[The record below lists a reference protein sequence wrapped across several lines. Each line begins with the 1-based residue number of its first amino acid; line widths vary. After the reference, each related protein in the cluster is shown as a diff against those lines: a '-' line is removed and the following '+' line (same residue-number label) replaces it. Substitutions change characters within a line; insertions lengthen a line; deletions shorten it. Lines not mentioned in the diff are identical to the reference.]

1 MDVFWTKFALA
12 DLDQIQDFIAQDSPI
27 SAYRLAVDI
36 VERTDRL
43 LAENPFAGRQGRVP
57 ETRELVLS
65 RSSYIMVYRVSHR
78 VEILAVVHGARTWP
92 DEFKT

>member
-1 MDVFWTKFALA
+1 MDVFWTKLALA

-43 LAENPFAGRQGRVP
+43 LAENPFAG
-57 ETRELVLS
+57 T
-65 RSSYIMVYRVSHR
+65 
-78 VEILAVVHGARTWP
+78 GARARDTGIGP
-92 DEFKT
+92 V